1 MLIGL
6 LFFLGGRD
14 SVWVGGGTD
23 MSLAMQGRV
32 SNIQALMCINHA
44 LVKTN
49 KFFHVY

>member
-6 LFFLGGRD
+6 FFGGRD
-14 SVWVGGGTD
+14 SERVGGD
-23 MSLAMQGRV
+23 MCLVMQGTV

-49 KFFHVY
+49 KFIHVY

>member
-6 LFFLGGRD
+6 FFFFRVGET
-14 SVWVGGGTD
+14 VWGGGTD
-23 MSLAMQGRV
+23 MCLAMQGTV

-49 KFFHVY
+49 KFIHVY